1 MDDFTTIQ
9 VERRLLSVLG
19 RMKQHP
25 RQSYNEVISLL
36 LKEKKAGKMSQY
48 DEYLHNIQ
56 KKKMKELWDNEA
68 DEAWEHV

>member
-1 MDDFTTIQ
+1 MGDFTTIQ
-9 VERRLLSVLG
+9 VERRLLSLLG

-25 RQSYNEVISLL
+25 RQSYNEVISSLV
-36 LKEKKAGKMSQY
+36 KGRKGGKMGQY

-56 KKKMKELWDNEA
+56 KKKMKELWDNKA